1 MTNQQ
6 LYLAI
11 GVPSLLALANLV
23 IVPVGFLLQGRNID
37 SRFDQFDKRFDQ
49 YDKRLDQNDSRF
61 DRLESKLDRIDTV
74 LHEIHLMLGR
84 HDARL
89 DALEKEK
96 HEMPAPPGSKP
107 PRQRRRSF

>member
-1 MTNQQ
+1 MSNQQ

-11 GVPSLLALANLV
+11 GVPSSLALANLV
-23 IVPVGFLLQGRNID
+23 IVLVGFLLQARNI
-37 SRFDQFDKRFDQ
+37 DKRFDAQ
-49 YDKRLDQNDSRF
+49 DKRFDGQDKRFDGYDKRF
-61 DRLESKLDRIDTV
+61 DRLESKVDRMDTV

-96 HEMPAPPGSKP
+96 H
-107 PRQRRRSF
+107 

>member
-1 MTNQQ
+1 MSNQQ

-11 GVPSLLALANLV
+11 GVPSAVAFANLV
-23 IVPVGFLLQGRNID
+23 IVLVGFLVQGRNID
-37 SRFDQFDKRFDQ
+37 KRFDQQDKRFDQ
-49 YDKRLDQNDSRF
+49 QDKRF
-61 DRLESKLDRIDTV
+61 DRLESKVDRMDST

-96 HEMPAPPGSKP
+96 H
-107 PRQRRRSF
+107 

>member
-11 GVPSLLALANLV
+11 GVPSLLALANLG
-23 IVPVGFLLQGRNID
+23 IVLIGFLIQGRSI
-37 SRFDQFDKRFDQ
+37 DKRFDMI
-49 YDKRLDQNDSRF
+49 DKRFDLQEKRF
-61 DRLESKLDRIDTV
+61 DRLEVKIDRMDTT

-89 DALEKEK
+89 DALEKQK
-96 HEMPAPPGSKP
+96 
-107 PRQRRRSF
+107 

>member
-11 GVPSLLALANLV
+11 GIPSILALANLT
-23 IVPVGFLLQGRNID
+23 IVLIGFLVQSKNL
-37 SRFDQFDKRFDQ
+37 DKRFDQ
-49 YDKRLDQNDSRF
+49 VDKRFDQVDKRF
-61 DRLESKLDRIDTV
+61 DRLEARVDRMDTT

-96 HEMPAPPGSKP
+96 S
-107 PRQRRRSF
+107 

>member
-11 GVPSLLALANLV
+11 GIPSLLALANLG
-23 IVPVGFLLQGRNID
+23 IVFIGFLVQGRNL
-37 SRFDQFDKRFDQ
+37 DKRFDQ
-49 YDKRLDQNDSRF
+49 IDKRFDQQDKRF
-61 DRLESKLDRIDTV
+61 DRLESKVDRMDMV

-89 DALEKEK
+89 DALEKE
-96 HEMPAPPGSKP
+96 
-107 PRQRRRSF
+107 RR

>member
-11 GVPSLLALANLV
+11 GVPSLLALVNLGV
-23 IVPVGFLLQGRNID
+23 VLIGFLVQSRNID
-37 SRFDQFDKRFDQ
+37 KRFEMQ
-49 YDKRLDQNDSRF
+49 DKRF
-61 DRLESKLDRIDTV
+61 DRLELKVDRMDTT

-89 DALEKEK
+89 DALEKQK
-96 HEMPAPPGSKP
+96 
-107 PRQRRRSF
+107 

>member
-1 MTNQQ
+1 MPNQQ

-11 GVPSLLALANLV
+11 GVPSSLALANLV
-23 IVPVGFLLQGRNID
+23 IVLVGFLLQARNI
-37 SRFDQFDKRFDQ
+37 DKRFDAQ
-49 YDKRLDQNDSRF
+49 DKRFDAQDKRF
-61 DRLESKLDRIDTV
+61 DRLESKVDRMDTV

-96 HEMPAPPGSKP
+96 
-107 PRQRRRSF
+107 R

>member
-11 GVPSLLALANLV
+11 GVPSLLALVNLV
-23 IVPVGFLLQGRNID
+23 MVLIGFLVQGRNL
-37 SRFDQFDKRFDQ
+37 DKRFDQ
-49 YDKRLDQNDSRF
+49 QDKRFDQQDKRF
-61 DRLESKLDRIDTV
+61 DRLESKVDRVDTV

-89 DALEKEK
+89 DALEKE
-96 HEMPAPPGSKP
+96 
-107 PRQRRRSF
+107 RR